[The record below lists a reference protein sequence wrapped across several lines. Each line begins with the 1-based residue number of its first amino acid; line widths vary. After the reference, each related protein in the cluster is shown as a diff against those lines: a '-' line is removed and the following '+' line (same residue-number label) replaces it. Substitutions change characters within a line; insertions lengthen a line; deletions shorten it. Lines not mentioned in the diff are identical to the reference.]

1 MCDDGLSG
9 SWPCERH
16 QVMTTTKRC
25 VLEPLRLCV
34 FALLALTC
42 ALCASPVAVADVVHI
57 SPENERRLQGLLA
70 ERNRLAAENP
80 AQLGAGV
87 SALFLHV
94 PYGADTLIGSA
105 SVPEQLVV
113 ELSRV
118 DCFTYADYVE
128 ALKRSSNSADF
139 IAQLT
144 QIRYRGGDISFT
156 QRRHFFTDWAADA
169 PANATD
175 VTASLGAPTE
185 QVAKIL
191 NLKDSGGSYLPGLPP
206 RPRTVAYLP
215 SARVSDGVIA
225 NLHDGDYLGA
235 YATAGGLDVTHVGI
249 FLHTPSGPVLRN
261 ASSLRA
267 NNQVVDTPLGEYLGT
282 VPGIVVLRP
291 TR

>member
-16 QVMTTTKRC
+16 QVLTTTKRC

-175 VTASLGAPTE
+175 VTASLGAPAE

-206 RPRTVAYLP
+206 RPRTVVYLP

>member
-1 MCDDGLSG
+1 
-9 SWPCERH
+9 
-16 QVMTTTKRC
+16 MTSTMRRTPQRRGYSLF
-25 VLEPLRLCV
+25 V
-34 FALLALTC
+34 LLALIC
-42 ALCASPVAVADVVHI
+42 ALCAPAASADAAHI
-57 SPENERRLQGLLA
+57 SPANERRLQELLT

-80 AQLGAGV
+80 AQLSAAV

-113 ELSRV
+113 ELTRV

-169 PANATD
+169 PVNATD
-175 VTASLGAPTE
+175 VTASLGAPSE
-185 QVAKIL
+185 QAAKML
-191 NLKDSGGSYLPGLPP
+191 NVKDSGGVYLPGLPP
-206 RPRTVAYLP
+206 RSRTVVYLP
-215 SARVSDGVIA
+215 SALVSDGVVA

-249 FLHTPSGPVLRN
+249 FLHTPTGPVLRN

-267 NNQVVDTPLGEYLGT
+267 NNQVVDTPLREYLGS

>member
-1 MCDDGLSG
+1 MTPTMRRTSG
-9 SWPCERH
+9 R
-16 QVMTTTKRC
+16 RGY
-25 VLEPLRLCV
+25 RL
-34 FALLALTC
+34 FALLALIC
-42 ALCASPVAVADVVHI
+42 ALCAPPVAAADTVQI
-57 SPENERRLQGLLA
+57 SPANERRLQELLA
-70 ERNRLAAENP
+70 ERNRIGAENP
-80 AQLGAGV
+80 AQLSAAV

-94 PYGADTLIGSA
+94 PYGANTLIGSA

-113 ELSRV
+113 ELTRV

-128 ALKRSSNSADF
+128 ALKRSGNRADF

-144 QIRYRGGDISFT
+144 QIRYRGGEISFT

-169 PANATD
+169 PANAAD
-175 VTASLGAPTE
+175 VTASLGAPAE

-191 NLKDSGGSYLPGLPP
+191 NLKDSGGNYLPGLPT
-206 RPRTVAYLP
+206 RPRTLFYIP

-249 FLHTPSGPVLRN
+249 FLRTPAGPVLRN

-282 VPGIVVLRP
+282 VPGIVVLRS

>member
-1 MCDDGLSG
+1 
-9 SWPCERH
+9 
-16 QVMTTTKRC
+16 MTTTKRC
-25 VLEPLRLCV
+25 VLEPLRFCLFV
-34 FALLALTC
+34 LLALMC
-42 ALCASPVAVADVVHI
+42 ALCASTVASADAVHI

-70 ERNRLAAENP
+70 ERNRLATDNP
-80 AQLGAGV
+80 AQLSAAV

-118 DCFTYADYVE
+118 DCFTYVDYVE

-169 PANATD
+169 PVNATD
-175 VTASLGAPTE
+175 VTASLGVPTE
-185 QVAKIL
+185 QVAKTL

-206 RPRTVAYLP
+206 RPRTVVYLP

-249 FLHTPSGPVLRN
+249 VLHTPSGPVLRN

>member
-1 MCDDGLSG
+1 
-9 SWPCERH
+9 
-16 QVMTTTKRC
+16 MTTMKRR
-25 VLEPLRLCV
+25 VLEPLRFCL

-42 ALCASPVAVADVVHI
+42 ALCAAPVASADAVHI
-57 SPENERRLQGLLA
+57 SPENERRLQGLLT

-80 AQLGAGV
+80 AQLTAAV

-118 DCFTYADYVE
+118 DCFTYVDYVE

-169 PANATD
+169 PVNATD

-185 QVAKIL
+185 QVAKTL

-206 RPRTVAYLP
+206 RPRTVVYLP

-249 FLHTPSGPVLRN
+249 FLHTPNGPVLRN

>member
-1 MCDDGLSG
+1 MN
-9 SWPCERH
+9 
-16 QVMTTTKRC
+16 TTTHRALKQ
-25 VLEPLRLCV
+25 LRHGL
-34 FALLALTC
+34 FALLVLIC
-42 ALCASPVAVADVVHI
+42 ALCASPVSSADTVHM
-57 SPENERRLQGLLA
+57 SPDNERRLQGLLT

-80 AQLGAGV
+80 AQLSAAV
-87 SALFLHV
+87 SALFLRV

-105 SVPEQLVV
+105 SIPEQLVV

-128 ALKRSSNSADF
+128 ALKRSSNSTDF

-144 QIRYRGGDISFT
+144 QIRYRGGDVNFT
-156 QRRHFFTDWAADA
+156 QRRHFFTDWAADT
-169 PANATD
+169 PTNATD
-175 VTASLGAPTE
+175 VTASLGAPVE
-185 QVAKIL
+185 QVAKTL

-206 RPRTVAYLP
+206 RPRTVVYLP
-215 SARVSDGVIA
+215 SARVSGGVIA

>member
-1 MCDDGLSG
+1 MRRAQRLRHGL
-9 SWPCERH
+9 
-16 QVMTTTKRC
+16 
-25 VLEPLRLCV
+25 
-34 FALLALTC
+34 FALLALMC
-42 ALCASPVAVADVVHI
+42 ALCASPVASADTVQI
-57 SPENERRLQGLLA
+57 SLANERRLQELLA
-70 ERNRLAAENP
+70 ERNRLGADNPGQLSAA
-80 AQLGAGV
+80 V

-94 PYGADTLIGSA
+94 PYGANTLIRSA

-113 ELSRV
+113 ELTRV

-128 ALKRSSNSADF
+128 ALKRSGDRASF
-139 IAQLT
+139 LAQLT
-144 QIRYRGGDISFT
+144 QIRYRGGDIGFT

-175 VTASLGAPTE
+175 VTASLGARTE
-185 QVAKIL
+185 QAAKML
-191 NLKDSGGSYLPGLPP
+191 NLKDSGDSYLPGLPP
-206 RPRTVAYLP
+206 RSRTVVYLP
-215 SARVSDGVIA
+215 SARVSEDVIA

-249 FLHTPSGPVLRN
+249 FLHTPNGPVLRN

-282 VPGIVVLRP
+282 VPGIVVLRS

>member
-1 MCDDGLSG
+1 M
-9 SWPCERH
+9 
-16 QVMTTTKRC
+16 MTTTKRC
-25 VLEPLRLCV
+25 VLEPLRFCLFV
-34 FALLALTC
+34 LLALMC
-42 ALCASPVAVADVVHI
+42 ALCASTVASADAVHI

-70 ERNRLAAENP
+70 ERNRLATDNP
-80 AQLGAGV
+80 AKLSAAV

-118 DCFTYADYVE
+118 DCFTYVDYVE

-169 PANATD
+169 PVNATD
-175 VTASLGAPTE
+175 VTASLGVPTE
-185 QVAKIL
+185 QVAKTL

-206 RPRTVAYLP
+206 RQRTVVYLP

>member
-1 MCDDGLSG
+1 MIPTMRRIS
-9 SWPCERH
+9 ERRGYR
-16 QVMTTTKRC
+16 M
-25 VLEPLRLCV
+25 
-34 FALLALTC
+34 FALLALIC
-42 ALCASPVAVADVVHI
+42 ALCAPPVAAADTVQI
-57 SPENERRLQGLLA
+57 SPANERRLQELLA
-70 ERNRLAAENP
+70 ERNRIGAENP
-80 AQLGAGV
+80 GQLSAAV

-94 PYGADTLIGSA
+94 PYGANTLIGSA

-113 ELSRV
+113 ELTRV

-128 ALKRSSNSADF
+128 ALKRSSNRADF
-139 IAQLT
+139 IAQLA
-144 QIRYRGGDISFT
+144 QIRYHGGEISFT

-169 PANATD
+169 PANAAD
-175 VTASLGAPTE
+175 VTASLGVPAE

-191 NLKDSGGSYLPGLPP
+191 NLKDSGGNYLPGLPT
-206 RPRTVAYLP
+206 RPRTVTYIP

-249 FLHTPSGPVLRN
+249 FLHTPNGPVLRN

-282 VPGIVVLRP
+282 VPGIVVLRS

>member
-267 NNQVVDTPLGEYLGT
+267 NNQVVDTPLGEYLRT

>member
-1 MCDDGLSG
+1 M
-9 SWPCERH
+9 
-16 QVMTTTKRC
+16 MTTTKRC

-267 NNQVVDTPLGEYLGT
+267 NNQVVDTPLGEYLRT

>member
-1 MCDDGLSG
+1 M
-9 SWPCERH
+9 
-16 QVMTTTKRC
+16 
-25 VLEPLRLCV
+25 
-34 FALLALTC
+34 
-42 ALCASPVAVADVVHI
+42 HI

-70 ERNRLAAENP
+70 ERNRLAAQNP
-80 AQLGAGV
+80 AGLSAAV

-113 ELSRV
+113 ELTRV

-128 ALKRSSNSADF
+128 ALKRSGNSADF

-144 QIRYRGGDISFT
+144 QIRYRGGDVSFA

-169 PANATD
+169 PVNATD
-175 VTASLGAPTE
+175 VTASLGAPAE
-185 QVAKIL
+185 QVAKTL

-249 FLHTPSGPVLRN
+249 FLHTPGGPVLRN

-267 NNQVVDTPLGEYLGT
+267 NNQVVDTPLREYLGT